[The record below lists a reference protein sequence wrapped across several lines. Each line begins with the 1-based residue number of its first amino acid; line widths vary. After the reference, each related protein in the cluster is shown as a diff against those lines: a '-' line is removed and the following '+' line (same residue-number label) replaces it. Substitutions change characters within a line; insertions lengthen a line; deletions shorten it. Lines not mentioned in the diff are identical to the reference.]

1 MSCHAYLLVLKKQQN
16 VKLLSAANYRWRF
29 MGYKSLARDS
39 FVDHFFLFMFRVCH
53 TFLSAS

>member
-1 MSCHAYLLVLKKQQN
+1 MLNCRLLQN
-16 VKLLSAANYRWRF
+16 NRWCF

-39 FVDHFFLFMFRVCH
+39 FVDHYFLCMFRVCH